1 MTVTKQMTISRAD
14 FVRLLNRLAGDG
26 LRWEAA
32 CRWVV
37 YGVRVTV
44 EQMDDLRIGG
54 LVLPRLMVHLDV
66 SGLDA
71 RAAAEFLELFDR
83 TFRRGGG

>member
-1 MTVTKQMTISRAD
+1 MTVTKQMTITRAD
-14 FVRLLNRLAGDG
+14 FVRLLKRLAGDG
-26 LRWEAA
+26 LRQEGDD
-32 CRWVV
+32 RWTVN
-37 YGVRVTV
+37 GVHVAV
-44 EQMDDLRIGG
+44 EDMEDLRIGG

-71 RAAAEFLELFDR
+71 RAAVEFLELFDR

>member
-1 MTVTKQMTISRAD
+1 MTVTKQMTITRAD
-14 FVRLLNRLAGDG
+14 FVRLLKRLAGDG
-26 LRWEAA
+26 LRREVDD
-32 CRWVV
+32 RWTMN
-37 YGVRVTV
+37 GVHVAV
-44 EQMDDLRIGG
+44 EDMEDLRIGR

-71 RAAAEFLELFDR
+71 RAAVEFLELFDR